1 MSSLEETLRSDLLDA
16 TRSRDVVRRD
26 TLRMVISSIGNA
38 RIQLGQELSDDEVV
52 KVLQKEAKQRRE
64 SIDEFQKGN
73 RDDLVQKEKAE
84 LAIIE
89 LFLPQQLSEE
99 EIKSFAEQAIINVNA
114 GSLSDLGQVMREL
127 MPMLEGRADGKVAN
141 QIVRE
146 LLNS

>member
-127 MPMLEGRADGKVAN
+127 MPMLEGGADGKVAN